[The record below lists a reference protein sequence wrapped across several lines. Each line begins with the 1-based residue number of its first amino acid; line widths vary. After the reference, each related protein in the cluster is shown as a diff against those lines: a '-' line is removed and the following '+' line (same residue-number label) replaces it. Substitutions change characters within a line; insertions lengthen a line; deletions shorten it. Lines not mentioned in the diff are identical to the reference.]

1 MLGSGV
7 AVVRGLADRVHLLV
21 DTAVDLLLLL
31 TVLDLHARHDGN
43 LGSKTGLLL
52 VDLGSGSDDLG
63 TEIGTSLLHLAGGL
77 SAGNLDVLHGLPE
90 THILEGSLGGDSTV
104 EAAGGSLKLLVEVL
118 ALLGHGLEEL
128 GELGLGPLVGLSH
141 GTGDLGVD
149 TLEAL
154 GGRFVGRGDGGKMLG
169 AHGSDVLAEPGELV
183 LHQDV
188 DILGLLGDL
197 VGVVSHVLTTLL
209 DLLAGGGLESEQG
222 ALHGADSTI
231 EEALGHLLLG
241 GALLG
246 SSSLLGLSLGEHS
259 LGLLAGSLEVLL
271 SLGSHGLDSIHEL
284 LLHQLAGSLGL
295 GAETVDLLLS
305 TLAEGRNLGL
315 DAEVKGSLGLLVE
328 GNELVLGSLHALLTL
343 ADRSLHSSRELLLVG
358 LLDGS
363 DGFTATL
370 VLDGVGADNAGQL
383 VELLLELPVV
393 VQDDSVKLGSPGG
406 EIVLGLTETLGNIH
420 AGTAGLL
427 GEVTV
432 DLHLGL
438 LGLGDRSI
446 ELGSLL
452 GK

>member
-77 SAGNLDVLHGLPE
+77 SAGNLDVLHVLPE

-128 GELGLGPLVGLSH
+128 GELGLGLLVSLSH
-141 GTGDLGVD
+141 GTGDLVVD
-149 TLEAL
+149 TLEARSR
-154 GGRFVGRGDGGKMLG
+154 RFVGRRDGRKMLG
-169 AHGSDVLAEPGELV
+169 AHGSDLSVQLGELV

-209 DLLAGGGLESEQG
+209 DLLAGGDPLGEG
-222 ALHGADSTI
+222 
-231 EEALGHLLLG
+231 EAAS

-271 SLGSHGLDSIHEL
+271 SLLSHGLDSIHEL
-284 LLHQLAGSLGL
+284 CLHQLAGFLGL

-305 TLAEGRNLGL
+305 ALAEG
-315 DAEVKGSLGLLVE
+315 S
-328 GNELVLGSLHALLTL
+328 
-343 ADRSLHSSRELLLVG
+343 
-358 LLDGS
+358 
-363 DGFTATL
+363 
-370 VLDGVGADNAGQL
+370 
-383 VELLLELPVV
+383 
-393 VQDDSVKLGSPGG
+393 
-406 EIVLGLTETLGNIH
+406 
-420 AGTAGLL
+420 
-427 GEVTV
+427 
-432 DLHLGL
+432 
-438 LGLGDRSI
+438 
-446 ELGSLL
+446 
-452 GK
+452 